1 MYMINCP
8 QQDLRGKISWA
19 LEKGSERQGE
29 KILAVLFDVVEN
41 GFENRTLQA
50 GILLRRLLPLNSKA

>member
-1 MYMINCP
+1 MYMINCL

-19 LEKGSERQGE
+19 LEKGE

-41 GFENRTLQA
+41 GFKNRTLQA
-50 GILLRRLLPLNSKA
+50 GSLLRRLLPLSSKV